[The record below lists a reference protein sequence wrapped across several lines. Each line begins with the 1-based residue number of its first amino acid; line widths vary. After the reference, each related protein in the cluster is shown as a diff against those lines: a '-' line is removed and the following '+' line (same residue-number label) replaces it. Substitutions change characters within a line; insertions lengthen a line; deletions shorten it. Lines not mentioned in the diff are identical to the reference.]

1 VLHCEGA
8 ESNACLTGPQLAA
21 LTAIYGGMRK
31 ASGQSLFPGLSPGGE
46 AEPGGWGAW
55 VTGDAPEQSQMYFY
69 GTQFFRN
76 MVYNDPKW
84 SFHAFDPD
92 RSVGAADDKLAAI
105 LNATNPDL
113 TAFRKRGGRLI
124 LYHGWADPAIPALST
139 VDFFKRLAAAGP
151 VAEFARL
158 YMAPGMEHCGGG
170 AGPNIFGQ
178 AGVPHADARHDID
191 AALEAWVEA
200 GTAPDAVI
208 ATKSDRAGKVVMTRP
223 LCPWPAVAKWDG
235 HGNIDDAASF
245 SCTKP

>member
-1 VLHCEGA
+1 
-8 ESNACLTGPQLAA
+8 
-21 LTAIYGGMRK
+21 
-31 ASGQSLFPGLSPGGE
+31 
-46 AEPGGWGAW
+46 
-55 VTGDAPEQSQMYFY
+55 
-69 GTQFFRN
+69 
-76 MVYNDPKW
+76 
-84 SFHAFDPD
+84 
-92 RSVGAADDKLAAI
+92 
-105 LNATNPDL
+105 
-113 TAFRKRGGRLI
+113 
-124 LYHGWADPAIPALST
+124 
-139 VDFFKRLAAAGP
+139 
-151 VAEFARL
+151 
-158 YMAPGMEHCGGG
+158 MAPGMEHCGGG